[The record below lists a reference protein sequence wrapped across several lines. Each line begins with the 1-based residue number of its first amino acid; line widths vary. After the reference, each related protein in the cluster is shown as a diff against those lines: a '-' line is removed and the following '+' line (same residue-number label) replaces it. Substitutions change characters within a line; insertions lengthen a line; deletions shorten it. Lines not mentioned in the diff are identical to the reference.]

1 MSDTLIAEINK
12 KYHYDRVNGVLLHR
26 MAGPKYK
33 AGDVA
38 GVTNKNGHRYI
49 SVYGKP
55 MTQLRVIWLLETGET
70 PSAPLRVKDGNP
82 SNTRFSNL
90 MLSKAYAKTVSVG
103 ACRSKTLPSRE
114 RLEQL
119 FEYSE
124 AEGGLWNKIRRG
136 KAVVGTRSGVLSK
149 RGYIQ
154 VSVDGV
160 KYTEHRLVWWMLT
173 GQDAYA
179 LDHIDRNKT
188 NNRADNLRPAS
199 QSQNL
204 ANTSQRQSKLGIPG
218 VRILRGRDNNKRPYQ
233 AYLSYQ
239 GRQNHL
245 GYFATSEEA
254 FEVHKKAHIA
264 RYGEFSKYHNDKVI
278 RRTA

>member
-124 AEGGLWNKIRRG
+124 SIGGLVNKIKRVVA
-136 KAVVGTRSGVLSK
+136 AVGSRSGVISGT
-149 RGYIQ
+149 GYIQ
-154 VSVDGV
+154 VNVDGV
-160 KYTEHRLVWWMLT
+160 KYLEHRLVWWMLT
-173 GQDAYA
+173 GQDAPM
-179 LDHIDRNKT
+179 LDHIDRNKI
-188 NNRADNLRPAS
+188 NNRIGNLRPAS
-199 QSQNL
+199 MSQNL
-204 ANTSQRQSKLGIPG
+204 ANTADRSSKLGIPG
-218 VRILRGRDNNKRPYQ
+218 VRILKGRDSNKRPYQ
-233 AYLSYQ
+233 AYLSHQ
-239 GRQNHL
+239 GKQDHL
-245 GYFATSEEA
+245 GYFATSDEA
-254 FEVHKKAHIA
+254 FEAHKKAHLA

-278 RRTA
+278 GKAA